1 MLKRTTALA
10 CTLAAAA
17 TVAALPHRAES
28 APARAAGPTKA
39 QLAAVRH
46 ATERFRD
53 VRVARRAGYKAEGSC
68 TSSPNGAMG
77 QHYMNERL
85 ASDGTIDALH
95 PEALLYERRG
105 GRWRLN
111 GVEYFRPDADGQL
124 TTDDDRPSVLGLTFE
139 GPMEGH
145 SPGMP
150 VHYDLHAWIWKSNP
164 RGMFS
169 QWNPRVHC

>member
-1 MLKRTTALA
+1 MRTRTIALA
-10 CTLAAAA
+10 CGLACAAA
-17 TVAALPHRAES
+17 LLRAGA
-28 APARAAGPTKA
+28 APARAAASSVGPTKA

-46 ATERFRD
+46 ATARFHD
-53 VRVARRAGYKAEGSC
+53 VRVARHAGYKAEGPC
-68 TSSPNGAMG
+68 ASSPNGAMG

-85 ASDGTIDALH
+85 ASDGKIDALH

-169 QWNPRVHC
+169 QWNPRVRC

>member
-1 MLKRTTALA
+1 MRTRLIALA
-10 CTLAAAA
+10 CAA
-17 TVAALPHRAES
+17 VGALVVLPTGS
-28 APARAAGPTKA
+28 APARPSVGPTKA

-53 VRVARRAGYKAEGSC
+53 VRVARRAGYMPEGPC
-68 TSSPNGAMG
+68 ASSPLGAMG

-85 ASDGTIDALH
+85 ASDGRIDPLH
-95 PEALLYERRG
+95 PEALLYEKRG
-105 GRWRLN
+105 GRWHLN

-124 TTDDDRPSVLGLTFE
+124 ATDDDRPSVLGLAFE

-150 VHYDLHAWIWKSNP
+150 VHYDLHAWLWKSNP
-164 RGMFS
+164 RGTFS
-169 QWNPRVHC
+169 QWNPRVRC